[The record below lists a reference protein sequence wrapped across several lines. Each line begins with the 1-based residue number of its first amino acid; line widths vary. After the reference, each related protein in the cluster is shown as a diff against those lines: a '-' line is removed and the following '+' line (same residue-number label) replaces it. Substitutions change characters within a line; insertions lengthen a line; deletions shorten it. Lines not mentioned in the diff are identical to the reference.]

1 MIFGRGGRR
10 RSSLGLFPSTYFSL
24 STIGAF
30 IPRAPTHPIPTTSAA
45 DTALTGFHQVLI
57 LICFFIRFL
66 LSISSTFRFFGGSS
80 LNFKAHVDWG

>member
-30 IPRAPTHPIPTTSAA
+30 IPSAPTRPIPTTSAA
-45 DTALTGFHQVLI
+45 DTTLTRFHRVLI
-57 LICFFIRFL
+57 LICFFIKFCYPSLQFFIFL
-66 LSISSTFRFFGGSS
+66 EGSS
-80 LNFKAHVDWG
+80 LNVKAYLDQR